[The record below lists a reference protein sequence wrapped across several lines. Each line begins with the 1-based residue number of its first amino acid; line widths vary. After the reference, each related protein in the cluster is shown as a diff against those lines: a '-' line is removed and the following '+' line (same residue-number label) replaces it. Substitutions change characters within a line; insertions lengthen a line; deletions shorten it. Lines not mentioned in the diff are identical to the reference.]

1 MAQIENTSNNRDS
14 GTLQEKRMVELNVLV
29 DGTASARLTVKTVA
43 DPIIVGIHGEQRKYQ
58 AAPDPHA
65 LREISISGFGFC
77 CFLALAGT
85 E

>member
-43 DPIIVGIHGEQRKYQ
+43 DPIFVRSTRR
-58 AAPDPHA
+58 AA
-65 LREISISGFGFC
+65 
-77 CFLALAGT
+77 
-85 E
+85 

>member
-1 MAQIENTSNNRDS
+1 VD
-14 GTLQEKRMVELNVLV
+14 VLV

-43 DPIIVGIHGEQRKYQ
+43 DPILSGLQGEQRKNEAGQ
-58 AAPDPHA
+58 DPYA

-77 CFLALAGT
+77 SFLALAGT